1 MKNLIEKDL
10 DDGKLRL
17 GSPLDAFQL
26 VIEQIV
32 FNNYLVFL
40 EVLGGE
46 SVYVGTVGVGAQV
59 CCGFRSEQGGF
70 GGLELGC

>member
-46 SVYVGTVGVGAQV
+46 SVYVGTVGVSTQV
-59 CCGFRSEQGGF
+59 CRGFCSEQGRF
-70 GGLELGC
+70 GWLEFGC